1 MKLLTALAALA
12 FIAAPVNAMDLW
24 VGNGTTKTETNRFT
38 GAVTTTYS
46 AKKGECSVTKSV
58 KARIAGCHDMRKDSG
73 RSIILITT
81 SKGWEVMH
89 YRASSNNTAN
99 VILTHKD
106 GSIENTQ
113 LPAAYSGD
121 VIRGGIV
128 SEAVI
133 ITQVP
138 STVVSLEA
146 QYGGVEYSYNPS
158 R

>member
-12 FIAAPVNAMDLW
+12 ITATPANAFW
-24 VGNGTTKTETNRFT
+24 VGNGTTKTETDRFT
-38 GAVTTTYS
+38 GVVTTTYE
-46 AKKGECSVTKSV
+46 AKKGDCAVTKSV
-58 KARIAGCHDMRKDSG
+58 KATIAFCRDTVADDA
-73 RSIILITT
+73 RSITLGTT
-81 SKGWEVMH
+81 SQGWEVMH
-89 YRASSNNTAN
+89 YRASSDNTAN

-121 VIRGGIV
+121 VIRGGV
-128 SEAVI
+128 VMEAI
-133 ITQVP
+133 IIKQVP